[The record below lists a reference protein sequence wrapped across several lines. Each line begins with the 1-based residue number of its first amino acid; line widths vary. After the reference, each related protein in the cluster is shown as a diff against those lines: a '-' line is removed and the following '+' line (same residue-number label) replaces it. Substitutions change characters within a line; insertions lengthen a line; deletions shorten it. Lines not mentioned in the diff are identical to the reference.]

1 MSGQSVARHRAGTVA
16 IVGRPNVGKSTLLNA
31 LVGQKLSIT
40 SPKPQTT
47 RHRVMGILSDPT
59 FQAVFID
66 TPGLHTNQP
75 RALNRLMNRA
85 AGSSMADADL
95 ILWMVDAARWTAE
108 DEAVLERVRSADK
121 PCMLV
126 INKVDRLRRREQLL
140 PLIEKLAGLHAFAAV
155 VPLSAQRPA
164 DVNRLAPIIEG
175 LLPEAPPLFPA
186 DQVTDRSERFLAA
199 EVIREK
205 LTRFLHQELPYGLTV
220 EIESWQEQ
228 DDPPA
233 VDIHAVIWVERAGQK
248 PIVIGKGGQVLK
260 SVGRAA
266 RLELNQS
273 LGRRVHLE
281 LWVKV
286 RENWADSDTALR
298 ALGYESS

>member
-1 MSGQSVARHRAGTVA
+1 MTDQSSARHRAGTVA

-47 RHRVMGILSDPT
+47 RHRVMGILSDQA

>member
-47 RHRVMGILSDPT
+47 RHRVMGILSDQT

-108 DEAVLERVRSADK
+108 DEAVLERIRSADK
-121 PCMLV
+121 PCILV

-164 DVNRLAPIIEG
+164 DVNRLAPVIEG

>member
-1 MSGQSVARHRAGTVA
+1 MSDQSSARHRAGTVA

-95 ILWMVDAARWTAE
+95 VLWMVDAARWTAE

-121 PCMLV
+121 PCILV